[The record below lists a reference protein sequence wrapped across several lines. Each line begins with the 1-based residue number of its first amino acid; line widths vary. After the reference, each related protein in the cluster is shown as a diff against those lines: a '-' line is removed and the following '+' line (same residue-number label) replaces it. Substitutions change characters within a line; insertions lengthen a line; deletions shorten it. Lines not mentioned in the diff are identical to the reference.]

1 MEKLTDKQK
10 NILQVIKQLIAKNGY
25 PPTVREICAAVGV
38 RSTST
43 VHSDLHDMIEH
54 GYLETDNE
62 DVSGK
67 SRAIRVPGY
76 KLVRVSN

>member
-1 MEKLTDKQK
+1 MHKRERDIYNFIIDYITDHC
-10 NILQVIKQLIAKNGY
+10 Y

-43 VHSDLHDMIEH
+43 VHADLHNMIEH

-62 DVSGK
+62 DISGK